1 MVGEQ
6 NIEKSS
12 QLYKHLLKLNQSDNK
27 KTSEPTVLEMSKLAK
42 VPPLVLEEKLNSE
55 KVA

>member
-1 MVGEQ
+1 
-6 NIEKSS
+6 
-12 QLYKHLLKLNQSDNK
+12 LNQADNK

-55 KVA
+55 KVAEKKL